1 MRHCKCGNTLS
12 LQRQEDGIDNC
23 PACDPSQDQIDI
35 EDIIDGIEFDLSFTE
50 LNNTVVMNRLLELAQ
65 FIHTHL
71 VETK

>member
-23 PACDPSQDQIDI
+23 PACDPSQAQIDI
-35 EDIIDGIEFDLSFTE
+35 EDIIDGIEYDLTDE
-50 LNNTVVMNRLLELAQ
+50 LSSRIVMNRLLELAQ

-71 VETK
+71 VETR